1 MLNMWKRQLR
11 WCLSLA
17 GIQKAPAN
25 NLSNKANPFAS
36 IRRLIV
42 TAGLM
47 LLVCSE
53 TSAQDPAR
61 QAKID
66 QILSANP
73 GLRFEPKSGK
83 FFRLQ
88 PAAVTWTVAERD
100 ARDPAKHS
108 INGVPGRLATIR
120 SVEENTLVSEMCRVN
135 YSYPWLSASDRHA
148 EGDFKWYRDAAA
160 SDAITYSNWAAGQ
173 PFDWNGTMDY
183 LEFAW
188 WGQWQSRQDSKANPY
203 VVEWSADDVVGGGG
217 EVAQAP
223 KPLSTVRVP
232 LPDNL
237 NEFVKDRHK
246 AILLGKA
253 LFWDMQV
260 GSDGR
265 TACAT
270 CHNAA
275 GIDQRTRNTL
285 HPGAPGSAF
294 GPQLG
299 GQAELGSIARNLFRG
314 ANADLTAADFPFHK
328 VADPLGSKDSNT
340 VLRDTMEVAG
350 SQGVVKKN
358 FLGIVDG
365 SPVDNGQLVADPIF
379 NIDGANA
386 RQVTGRNTPTT
397 INSVFFDRLFWDG
410 RANHFFNGV
419 NEFGNLDPDARV
431 WVSVPGGTGT
441 LAEKVNYLISKHP
454 WLEPW
459 RWILLGDEGMT
470 DVFISS
476 FIGVPYQSGPQLAQK
491 QILLNNAALA
501 SQAVGPPL
509 NGVEMSWHGRN
520 FKELG
525 RKLLTLR
532 PLALQKVH
540 GEDSVLG
547 HVANTAGTGL
557 HGHISYASLI
567 RETFA
572 DQYWNSTQ
580 PTPDGFTQMEANFS
594 LYWGLAIM
602 MYEATLVSDQ
612 TPYDRFA
619 SGDQAALSD
628 SAKRGLD
635 IFLKDGKCIN
645 CHGGPEFAGATIS
658 DLRGGT
664 TPKLVELMPMGDGG
678 EAWYDNGFYN
688 IGVRPT
694 LEDIAIGASHPT
706 FGPLSYV
713 RQKQNGRDIGQDA
726 AVSGRLAINGGFK
739 TPTIRN
745 IELTGPYF
753 HNVGARTLEEVVEF
767 YVRGADFF
775 HQNIADLD
783 PDMEGI
789 PSLQGNPAGAADLVN
804 FMKSLTDERVRFERA
819 PFDHPQ
825 LLVPNGHSGT
835 SNGVALDNLI
845 ELPAVGRN
853 GGAPV
858 RPFAEIVR

>member
-1 MLNMWKRQLR
+1 MFNLWKRQLR
-11 WCLSLA
+11 GCLSLA
-17 GIQKAPAN
+17 GIENAPAKD
-25 NLSNKANPFAS
+25 LIERSECQKLF
-36 IRRLIV
+36 RRLIIA
-42 TAGLM
+42 AGM
-47 LLVCSE
+47 LLVIGNGAA
-53 TSAQDPAR
+53 AQDPAR

-66 QILSANP
+66 QILAANP

-88 PAAVTWTVAERD
+88 QTPVSWTVAERD
-100 ARDPAKHS
+100 ARDPARHS
-108 INGVPGRLATIR
+108 INGVAGRLATIR
-120 SVEENTLVSEMCRVN
+120 SAEENSLVTAMARPAF
-135 YSYPWLSASDRHA
+135 SYIWLAGSDAHA
-148 EGDFKWYRDAAA
+148 EGDFKWYRNGAV
-160 SDAITYSNWAAGQ
+160 SDAITYTNWGAGQ

-183 LEFAW
+183 VEFAW
-188 WGQWQSRQDSKANPY
+188 WGQWYTRQESAPRPY
-203 VVEWSADDVVGGGG
+203 LVEWSADDLLGAG
-217 EVAQAP
+217 EVAQPP
-223 KPLSTVRVP
+223 KALSTVRVP
-232 LPDNL
+232 LPDDL
-237 NEFVKDRHK
+237 NSYVKDRQK

-275 GIDQRTRNTL
+275 GIDQRTVNTL
-285 HPGAPGSAF
+285 NPGAPGSAF
-294 GPQLG
+294 GPQLA
-299 GQAELGSIARNLFRG
+299 GQAELGTLARNKFRG
-314 ANADLTAADFPFHK
+314 ANARLTAADFPFHK
-328 VADPLGSKDSNT
+328 VRDPLGSKDNKT
-340 VLRDTMEVAG
+340 VLRDTLEVAG
-350 SQGVVKKN
+350 SQGVVRRN
-358 FLGIVDG
+358 FLNIVAG
-365 SPVDNGQLVADPIF
+365 NPVDNGQLVADSLF
-379 NIDGANA
+379 NIGGTNA

-419 NEFGNLDPDARV
+419 NEFGNLDPNARV
-431 WVSVPGGTGT
+431 WVSTPGGTGT
-441 LAEKVNYLISKHP
+441 LAEKVNYLISKQP
-454 WLEPW
+454 WMEAW
-459 RWILLGDEGMT
+459 RWILLGNESMT
-470 DVFISS
+470 DIFIRS
-476 FIGVPYQSGPQLAQK
+476 FIGVPYQSGPQLTQR

-509 NGVEMSWHGRN
+509 NGVEMSWHARN

-525 RKLLTLR
+525 RKMLTLR

-547 HVANTAGTGL
+547 AAANTAGTGL
-557 HGHISYASLI
+557 QGHISYASLI

-572 DQYWNSTQ
+572 DQFWQSTL
-580 PTPDGFTQMEANFS
+580 PTPDGYTQMEANFS
-594 LYWGLAIM
+594 LFWGLAIM
-602 MYEATLVSDQ
+602 MYESTLISDQ
-612 TPYDRFA
+612 SPYDRYA
-619 SGDQAALSD
+619 LGDQAALSE
-628 SAKRGLD
+628 SAKRGLN

-658 DLRGGT
+658 DLRDGT
-664 TPKLVELMPMGDGG
+664 TPKLVELMPMGNGG

-694 LEDIAIGASHPT
+694 LEDIAIGASHPS

-713 RQKQNGRDIGQDA
+713 RQKQNGRDIGQSA

-753 HNVGARTLEEVVEF
+753 HNGGARTLEEVVEF

-775 HQNIADLD
+775 HQNIVDLD
-783 PDMEGI
+783 PDVEGI
-789 PSLQGNPAGAADLVN
+789 PALQGNPAGVADLVA

-825 LLVPNGHSGT
+825 LTVPNGHSGAT
-835 SNGVALDNLI
+835 NGVALDNLL

-858 RPFAEIVR
+858 RPFSEIVR